1 MQLINLGKAK
11 FENIIKLNDIPIKS
25 TEIDKAIINDYKEI
39 NDMVLNKKSTISL
52 LIENNK
58 DFVDYIKNLVD

>member
-11 FENIIKLNDIPIKS
+11 FENIIKLNDTPIKS

-39 NDMVLNKKSTISL
+39 NDIVLNKKVVYQL
-52 LIENNK
+52 ENMYNILE
-58 DFVDYIKNLVD
+58 FEIKNR